1 MDASTSAQRTSTIC
15 RHSPPKS
22 VFGVLVPPALNATSW
37 MLPSMWATI
46 GPATRSDRTSP
57 HGTPNREHAKG
68 RQDPQRHRDQSLQ
81 EHHGEG
87 LVDVMPSGL
96 RTALLGAGQRRL
108 FLDLFGRA
116 PSAFVRGIRQGH
128 RLFSTHGLEVIQSTH
143 DPRQNDVL
151 GHACDKSCLF
161 HSFPFGTSK

>member
-1 MDASTSAQRTSTIC
+1 
-15 RHSPPKS
+15 
-22 VFGVLVPPALNATSW
+22 

-116 PSAFVRGIRQGH
+116 PSAFVRGIRQGY

-161 HSFPFGTSK
+161 HSFPAFLAVVSLKNRHPRKTPRTCRVVAVHTLSHPLYWLHPD